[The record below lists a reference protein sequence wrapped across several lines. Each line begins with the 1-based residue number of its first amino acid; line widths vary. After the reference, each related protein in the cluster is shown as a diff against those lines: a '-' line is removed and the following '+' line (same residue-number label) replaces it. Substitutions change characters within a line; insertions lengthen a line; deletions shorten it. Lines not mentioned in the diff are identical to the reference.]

1 MEPRPSCTEAAV
13 SLPGNR
19 FVFKGFPHAM
29 SGPSS
34 LKRHNLSPAEAGLTA
49 TDTTRPGWLRNRRGK
64 GWSFSSQSGDTLS
77 GDARERCVSLAI
89 PPAWQS
95 VWINP
100 DPRGHIQAYGE
111 DADGRRQYIY
121 HPDWRAAAEA
131 AKFADLPRFAERL
144 PRMRSRIRRI
154 LTSSED
160 EHVLALATVVG
171 LMDTAGL
178 RIGSRRHQARTG
190 AVGAVTLCRKH
201 LRFEEDAVTLHF
213 RGKSGKDQRITVDAP
228 ELCGAIGRLADSAE
242 SSRIFDGEGRMV
254 REGEVNAFIHD
265 IAGLEFS
272 AKDFRTWGGS
282 AAAAGYLRRA
292 EEPTISG
299 ASEAASSWLGNTPAI
314 ARNSYIHPAV
324 IEQARSGE
332 RWTKTAGPSRLRVDE
347 RAAYALIAGR

>member
-1 MEPRPSCTEAAV
+1 
-13 SLPGNR
+13 
-19 FVFKGFPHAM
+19 M
-29 SGPSS
+29 SSPSS
-34 LKRHNLSPAEAGLTA
+34 LKRHNLRPTEAGLTA
-49 TDTTRPGWLRNRRGK
+49 TDTSQPGWTRRQRGK
-64 GWSFSSQSGDTLS
+64 GWNFCSTTGSTLS
-77 GDARERCVSLAI
+77 GANRERCASLAI

-111 DADGRRQYIY
+111 DAEGRRQYIY
-121 HPDWRAAAEA
+121 HPDWREAADA
-131 AKFADLPRFAERL
+131 AKFADLPHFADRL
-144 PRMRSRIRRI
+144 PRMRTRIRRI

-160 EHVLALATVVG
+160 EHVLALATVVS

-201 LRFEEDAVTLHF
+201 LRFEDDAVTLHF
-213 RGKSGKDQRITVDAP
+213 RGKSGKDQRITIDAP

-242 SSRIFDGEGRMV
+242 ASRIFDGEGRMV
-254 REGEVNAFIHD
+254 REGEVNDFIHD
-265 IAGLEFS
+265 IAGLDFS

-282 AAAAGYLRRA
+282 AAAAGYLRCA

-299 ASEAASSWLGNTPAI
+299 ASEETANWLGNTPAI
-314 ARNSYIHPAV
+314 ARKSYIHPAV
-324 IEQARSGE
+324 IEQARTGE

-347 RAAYALIAGR
+347 RATYALIASC